1 MTCTLKILQLLVLF
15 ISSFIISLFSSLL
28 VCPSFLCPNKLAS
41 IMAKPS
47 NYYRFMTKLM
57 YVASHRVL
65 TIDPL
70 HGLDT
75 WDIIVLVVTSINF
88 IVEIHWTCMW
98 MLALFN
104 MLLNCVSISPGLG
117 FHLFMFFDMLLELQF
132 Q

>member
-88 IVEIHWTCMW
+88 IVEIH
-98 MLALFN
+98 
-104 MLLNCVSISPGLG
+104 
-117 FHLFMFFDMLLELQF
+117 
-132 Q
+132 